1 MRIVSLLSFSLFT
14 SAAIAQCDGDR
25 YFNQIFNDFYV
36 TSDIV
41 YGNNLDWTEAS
52 TDLLVDVYRP
62 YGEDQTFERPLVI
75 IVHGGSFLGG
85 SKDGEDV
92 VPIAGDLAK
101 MGYVTASISYRLGVD
116 PLGALF
122 NGETEFSRTVIR
134 AYHDAKAAVRFF
146 RKSVAEENNPYGI
159 NPNQIY
165 MLGVSAGGFV
175 ALHVAYLNSES
186 EIPAV
191 IDQSLPG
198 LGGGLEGNSGNAG
211 YSAEIAGLVNI
222 AGAMGDVAWME
233 GETTPLLSF
242 HGDVDGTVP
251 YESGSPL
258 GGIVPIT
265 VFGSAPIHAEAD
277 AQGILNCFVPHPG
290 ADHVPHVSNA
300 AYYDTTRAISAN
312 FLGHL
317 VCPTIPLD
325 CEYREVTLDIDEA
338 TLAALTAFPNPVRER
353 LTLTKPGLTAAFI
366 EVYDLNG
373 RLVIDERMVG
383 EQHHLNVGHLNS
395 GWYVLRLISEGS
407 SETLKFI
414 VE

>member
-1 MRIVSLLSFSLFT
+1 MRIASLLTCLLFAVGAT
-14 SAAIAQCDGDR
+14 AQCDGDR
-25 YFNQIFNDFYV
+25 YFNQIFNDYYV
-36 TSDIV
+36 TPDIV

-62 YGEDQTFERPLVI
+62 NGEDQTFERPLVI

-92 VPIAGDLAK
+92 LPIARDLAK

-116 PLGALF
+116 PVGALF
-122 NGETEFSRTVIR
+122 NGETEFTRAVIR

-146 RKSVAEENNPYGI
+146 RKSVQEEGNPYGI
-159 NPNQIY
+159 NPDQIY

-175 ALHVAYLNSES
+175 ALHLAYLNSES
-186 EIPAV
+186 EIPEV

-198 LGGGLEGNSGNAG
+198 LGGGLEGESGNDG
-211 YSAEIAGLVNI
+211 YSSAIAGLVNI
-222 AGAMGDVAWME
+222 AGAIGDVAWME

-242 HGDVDGTVP
+242 HGDADGTVP
-251 YESGSPL
+251 YDSGSPL

-277 AQGILNCFVPHPG
+277 AQGILNCFVPHLG

-325 CEYREVTLDIDEA
+325 CEYREVTLDIDEE
-338 TLAALTAFPNPVRER
+338 TLAALTAYPNPVRDV
-353 LTLTKPGLTAAFI
+353 LTLNKPGATAAFI
-366 EVYDLNG
+366 EVYDING

-383 EQHHLNVGHLNS
+383 EQHHLNVGHLTS

-407 SETLKFI
+407 SETLKFV